1 MATPTF
7 GDLLRRERRAL
18 GLTQAELAERAQLS
32 ERAISDM
39 ERGLKTPHRTTLRL
53 LAEGMELSPEQMAA
67 LEAARQM
74 RGQPSGPVHGPL
86 QHDLPVPR
94 TSFIGREGVLADV
107 RRLIGSTT
115 TGARLLTLT
124 GPGGTGKTRVAL
136 EAARAMLD
144 DYPDGVHFVRL
155 ASIADAR
162 LVGTT
167 IALALGVAGEGRQ
180 PPLEVLKNYLR
191 DRRVL
196 LVLDNF
202 EQVLGAAVDIADLLS
217 ACPRLHV
224 LVTSRAPLRL
234 LGEQELA
241 VPPLGLP
248 DAADHAS
255 SAPEASE
262 AVRLFVERASAVKPD
277 FALNEENAVA
287 VSEICRRLDGLPLA
301 IELAAARSRLLSP
314 RSMLGPLERRLHLL
328 TGGARDAPAR
338 QQTLRNTIAW
348 SYDLL
353 EPDEQALFRRLAVF
367 VGGCS
372 LEAAASVCDQDHILD
387 LVDSLVAKSLL
398 RSVGATDGELRLGMF
413 ETIREFGLE
422 QLAWTGEL
430 EPQRRRH
437 AEYFLSLA
445 ERAEPA
451 LGGPDA
457 RSWLDRLELEHDNL
471 RAALEWSLGQPAGET
486 ALRLVAAM
494 ARFWWIAGHFGEG
507 SRWSHRAL
515 ADSATRSRARMRAL
529 HGGGWL
535 AHVQR
540 DSGTARRLL
549 EESLSIA
556 EELCEA
562 GRVGFFVNGLGLVA
576 RESGSEA
583 LTISG

>member
-1 MATPTF
+1 MFEGSGCSLDAADTDGLDMTLASSATMARTWNQLLVRMVSSVIGLVPSAVSVGSGLGATHQSHCQPHKWPRPTF

-53 LAEGMELSPEQMAA
+53 LAEGMELSPEQVAA

-74 RGQPSGPVHGPL
+74 RRQPSGPGHAPL

-94 TSFIGREGVLADV
+94 TSFVGRERVLADV

-162 LVGTT
+162 LVATT

-202 EQVLGAAVDIADLLS
+202 EQVLGAAVDIAELLS

-248 DAADHAS
+248 DAADDAS
-255 SAPEASE
+255 SAPAASE

-277 FALNEENAVA
+277 FALTEENAVA
-287 VSEICRRLDGLPLA
+287 VAEICRRLDGLPLA
-301 IELAAARSRLLSP
+301 IELAAARSRLLAP
-314 RSMLGPLERRLHLL
+314 RSMLGPLERRLQLL

-372 LEAAASVCDQDHILD
+372 LEAAASVCDQGQILD

-398 RSVGATDGELRLGMF
+398 RTRGRH
-413 ETIREFGLE
+413 
-422 QLAWTGEL
+422 
-430 EPQRRRH
+430 RR
-437 AEYFLSLA
+437 
-445 ERAEPA
+445 
-451 LGGPDA
+451 
-457 RSWLDRLELEHDNL
+457 
-471 RAALEWSLGQPAGET
+471 
-486 ALRLVAAM
+486 
-494 ARFWWIAGHFGEG
+494 
-507 SRWSHRAL
+507 
-515 ADSATRSRARMRAL
+515 
-529 HGGGWL
+529 
-535 AHVQR
+535 
-540 DSGTARRLL
+540 
-549 EESLSIA
+549 
-556 EELCEA
+556 
-562 GRVGFFVNGLGLVA
+562 
-576 RESGSEA
+576 
-583 LTISG
+583 